1 MKLADVSIRRPV
13 FAFMMS
19 LALVTI
25 GVFSYK
31 DLGVD
36 LMPRTDLPTVNINV
50 NLPGASAEEVE
61 SQLTKPIEAAV
72 NSIEGIDELR
82 TTSNQGNSNTNIT
95 FNLEKPIDV
104 AVQDV
109 RDKIGPIVG
118 KFPNNAGPPIIQK
131 SDPDSS
137 PILTL
142 AMYGSRD
149 PKELTDIV
157 DRTIKQVLET
167 TDGVAS
173 IGFSGDRRRQ
183 IQLLLNSD
191 RLNAYGITVDQVRS
205 AVQKQNVEIP
215 GGTFISGPS
224 EIALRTMGRLD
235 NVDDFNRIILSQK
248 NGSTVKFSDV
258 GRVVDTVEEIRSVAR
273 VDGETAVTLSI
284 QKQTGTNTVKVVD
297 DVLKKLESIKQ
308 TLPQDIRIAI
318 RRDQSIFIRS
328 SIEDIQHHLILGSIL
343 AAIVVFFFL
352 RNLRST
358 IIAAVAIPV
367 SLIGTFAV
375 MKAMGMTLNNMT
387 LLALSLATGIVI
399 DDAIVVLENVFR
411 YVEEKGLTPR
421 EAASQATEE
430 IGLAVL
436 ATTLSL
442 VVIFLPVI
450 FITGQIGQY
459 LLAFGIVSATA
470 IMLSM
475 FISFTLTP
483 AMCATWLRSTDA
495 GGHGDKSKDKG
506 VYAAI
511 DRLYGRL
518 LGFSLHYRFVML
530 LIAVT
535 VTASAVL
542 LYPKIGTEL
551 VPEDDQGEFN
561 VSLNLPT
568 GTSFERTEQYFIDLE
583 PVLRKLPAV
592 QTVFTSV
599 SAGQAN
605 YFIGMIPLKDRELGW
620 LDRLQS
626 LVGMKPSSGQK
637 VISQQDMIRQVRAL
651 IRNRYPGIRSNVSGG
666 TDLSGASTAGGNNGG
681 RGGGG
686 GGGGSTGNGNRL
698 QLLIQGPDIAQLQT
712 YVVSLMSK
720 LRSIPG
726 VAEVDTNF
734 QPTQPELRVLVDRVR
749 AADLG
754 VSIDSLAGNIRT
766 LVGGE
771 LISTLKD
778 GDDQF
783 DVQLRLDQEF
793 RNDPAKMANL
803 LVPASGGRV
812 VRVSDVAQLKSEN
825 GPSRIDRYQRQR
837 NINAYANLDKIA
849 LGEAVVAAKEK
860 INELDLK
867 PGYQVVFTGSART
880 LATASNDFTL
890 AMLLAVAFIFMVLAS
905 QFNSVI
911 HPITIMTALPLSLP
925 AGLLALLIAGKT
937 LNIYSGIGML
947 MLFGI
952 VKKNSILQVDYTNTL
967 REGGM
972 ERHEALIA
980 ANHVRLRPILMTT
993 VAIVAGML
1001 PIALGRGAGAGS
1013 RASMAITIIGG
1024 QMLCLLLTLLVTPVV
1039 YSYFDDLREWRSMRF
1054 FARLRSRKATE
1065 PHPAAK

>member
-19 LALVTI
+19 LAMVTI

-36 LMPRTDLPTVNINV
+36 LMPKTDLPNV
-50 NLPGASAEEVE
+50 NVSVSLPGASAEEVE
-61 SQLTKPIEAAV
+61 SQLTKPIEEAV
-72 NSIEGIDELR
+72 NSIAGIDELR

-95 FNLEKPIDV
+95 FTLEKPIDV

-109 RDKIGPIVG
+109 RDKIGPIVN
-118 KFPNNAGPPIIQK
+118 KFPNNAGPPVIQK
-131 SDPDSS
+131 NDPDSS

-157 DRTIKQVLET
+157 DQKIKQVIET
-167 TDGVAS
+167 INGVAS
-173 IGFSGDRRRQ
+173 VQFNGDRRRQ
-183 IQLLLNSD
+183 IQLLLNAD
-191 RLNAYGITVDQVRS
+191 RLYAYGITVDQLRL
-205 AVQKQNVEIP
+205 AVQRQNVEIP

-224 EIALRTMGRLD
+224 EIALRTMGRLE

-248 NGSTVKFSDV
+248 NGSTVTFKDV
-258 GRVVDTVEEIRSVAR
+258 GRVVDTVEEVRSVTR
-273 VDGETAVTLSI
+273 VDGQTAVSLSI
-284 QKQTGTNTVKVVD
+284 VKQTGTNTVQVVD
-297 DVLKKLESIKQ
+297 DVLARLEIIKQ
-308 TLPQDIRIAI
+308 TLPPDIQIAV
-318 RRDQSIFIRS
+318 RRDQSVFIRK

-375 MKAMGMTLNNMT
+375 MRAMGMTLNNMT

-411 YVEEKGLTPR
+411 YVEEKGMTPR

-442 VVIFLPVI
+442 VVIFLPVV

-459 LLAFGIVSATA
+459 LLAFGIVSAAA
-470 IMLSM
+470 ILLSM

-483 AMCATWLRSTDA
+483 ALCATWLRSSDA
-495 GGHGDKSKDKG
+495 GSHADHSKQKG
-506 VYAAI
+506 FYAWL
-511 DRLYGRL
+511 DQSYGRML
-518 LGFSLHYRFVML
+518 KFSLHHRFSML
-530 LIAVT
+530 VLSLA

-542 LYPKIGTEL
+542 LYPRIGTEL

-561 VSLNLPT
+561 VSVNLPT
-568 GTSFERTEQYFIDLE
+568 GTSFQRTEEYFKDLE
-583 PVLRKLPAV
+583 PMLRKLPAV
-592 QTVFTSV
+592 QTVFSNV
-599 SAGQAN
+599 NSGQAN
-605 YFIGMIPLKDRELGW
+605 FFVGMIPLEDRELSYFEKM
-620 LDRLQS
+620 RS
-626 LVGMKPSSGQK
+626 MVGLGSSEK
-637 VISQQDMIRQVRAL
+637 KIVISQQDMIRRVRSM
-651 IRNRYPGIRSNVSGG
+651 IRDRYPGIRSNVSGG
-666 TDLSGASTAGGNNGG
+666 TDLSGASTAGQNNN
-681 RGGGG
+681 R
-686 GGGGSTGNGNRL
+686 GSTGNGNRL
-698 QLLIQGPDIAQLQT
+698 QMLIQGPDISQLQT
-712 YVVSLMSK
+712 YVVALMGK

-726 VAEVDTNF
+726 VAEVDSNF
-734 QPTQPELRVLVDRVR
+734 QPTQPELRVMVDRVR
-749 AADLG
+749 AADMG
-754 VSIDSLAGNIRT
+754 VSIDSLAGSLRT

-778 GDDQF
+778 GDNQY
-783 DVQLRLDQEF
+783 DVQLRLDTDY
-793 RNDPAKMANL
+793 RNDPAKLGSL
-803 LVPASGGRV
+803 LIPAGSGRT
-812 VRVSDVAQLKSEN
+812 VRVSDVAQLKSDN

-837 NINAYANLDKIA
+837 NINAFANLDNIA
-849 LGEAVVAAKEK
+849 LGEAVVSARQK
-860 INELDLK
+860 IDELNLK

-905 QFNSVI
+905 QFNSVL
-911 HPITIMTALPLSLP
+911 HPLTIMTALPLSLP

-937 LNIYSGIGML
+937 LNVYSGIGML

-967 REGGM
+967 RDQGM

-1001 PIALGRGAGAGS
+1001 PIALGRGSGAGS

-1039 YSYFDDLREWRSMRF
+1039 YSYFDDLREWRTSRVVMWVRG
-1054 FARLRSRKATE
+1054 RSYGKLVPRTREK
-1065 PHPAAK
+1065 